1 MAYFFEAINEISY
14 TPSKWCFDML
24 NLQNEDALQPGAL
37 TIVQYADFWSST
49 ATKPTKSTAFFD
61 RVFAISLDTL
71 IAVNFDAQLVVTYH
85 YTEPCY
91 QYANYKIQD
100 THKWLDVVC
109 AASYSSKNYGN
120 PYTFSLFILT
130 EGGKIITLELNSD
143 SKKFVRTH
151 DITINSKHRY
161 TQILLV
167 DPHKAC
173 GQDSYRIY
181 LWTPQRKILQQFEID
196 FGATSSA
203 NDSQGIAQP
212 VPLTEVKIRNPRL
225 DGQEIAIEG
234 CNLTLAIDYKNSSI
248 LCADCKNHILFEC
261 SMKSSQ
267 TEVLCGRGIPGK
279 AAENTPSKA
288 AYLSSPCF
296 PLVFRPQEYV
306 EKGRFSMSAK
316 NILGASNKARPR
328 LLLVCDPGNDAVRK
342 IWQFPNS
349 PQALDLANFDQI
361 NTLVGELPERSRHL
375 DATLCI
381 PCVNPRALYV
391 NPCGL
396 LTITT
401 EKCAYII
408 ASYSVIPE
416 QKTITSDVS
425 GSS

>member
-1 MAYFFEAINEISY
+1 MLNFYKSINEISY

-24 NLQNEDALQPGAL
+24 SLQNEGTLQPGKL
-37 TIVQYADFWSST
+37 TIIPYTDFWNDMED
-49 ATKPTKSTAFFD
+49 KPIKPVISFD

-71 IAVNFDAQLVVTYH
+71 IAVNFGEQLIVTYH
-85 YTEPCY
+85 YTDPYY
-91 QYANYKIQD
+91 QYANYKMQD
-100 THKWLDVVC
+100 ACKWLDVVC

-120 PYTFSLFILT
+120 PYSFSLLILT
-130 EGGKIITLELNSD
+130 EDGKIITLELDSN

-161 TQILLV
+161 TQILLC
-167 DPHKAC
+167 DPHETC
-173 GQDSYRIY
+173 GQDLSHIY
-181 LWTPQRKILQQFEID
+181 LWTPQRKILQQFKIT
-196 FGATSSA
+196 FGATSSVK
-203 NDSQGIAQP
+203 DSQDIAQP
-212 VPLTEVKIRNPRL
+212 VPLTEIKIRNPRL
-225 DGQEIAIEG
+225 DGQELAIEG
-234 CNLTLAIDYKNSSI
+234 CNLTLAFDYKNNSI

-267 TEVLCGRGIPGK
+267 TEVLCGRGTPGK
-279 AAENTPSKA
+279 AEENTPSKA

-296 PLVFRPQEYV
+296 PLVFRPQDYV
-306 EKGRFSMSAK
+306 EKGRFTMSSK
-316 NILGASNKARPR
+316 NILGASDKGRPR
-328 LLLVCDPGNDAVRK
+328 LLLLCDPGNDAVRK

-361 NTLVGELPERSRHL
+361 NTLAGELSQRSKYA
-375 DATLCI
+375 DVALCS
-381 PCVNPRALYV
+381 PCVNPSALYV

-425 GSS
+425 RAS